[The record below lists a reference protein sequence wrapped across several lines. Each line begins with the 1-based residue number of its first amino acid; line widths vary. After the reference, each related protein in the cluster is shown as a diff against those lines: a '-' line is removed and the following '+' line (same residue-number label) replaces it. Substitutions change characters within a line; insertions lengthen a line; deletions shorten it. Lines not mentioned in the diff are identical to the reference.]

1 LYGGAVVYELLDDGP
16 RVGHLVLPSE
26 LCYRFV
32 WSGKPASTSG
42 YLQKLARWKEE
53 KGIIYNSLVDN
64 MRRVSSS
71 AIAAAGDDDC
81 DRFLDAVNEYARCLD
96 NLGEQT
102 EIEIYSPP
110 HRALSLLAIDS
121 GLVYK
126 PCGAGG
132 GDLGVVMG
140 TGDDSINRF
149 IAQAEEAGYPSIDI
163 SIDPKGARTIR
174 SFEC

>member
-1 LYGGAVVYELLDDGP
+1 
-16 RVGHLVLPSE
+16 
-26 LCYRFV
+26 
-32 WSGKPASTSG
+32 
-42 YLQKLARWKEE
+42 
-53 KGIIYNSLVDN
+53 
-64 MRRVSSS
+64 MRRVSTF
-71 AIAAAGDDDC
+71 AIAAARDDDC

-110 HRALSLLAIDS
+110 HRALSSLAIDS

-149 IAQAEEAGYPSIDI
+149 VAQAEEAGYPSIDI
-163 SIDPKGARTIR
+163 SIDPEGARTIR
-174 SFEC
+174 SF